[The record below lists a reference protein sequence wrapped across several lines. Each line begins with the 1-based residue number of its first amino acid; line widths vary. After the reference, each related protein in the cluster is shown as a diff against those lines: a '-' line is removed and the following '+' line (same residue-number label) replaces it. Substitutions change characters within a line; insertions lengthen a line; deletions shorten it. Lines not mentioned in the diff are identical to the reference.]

1 MKSQGMSPGY
11 DNWTETRFYP
21 NGIPDRSHRS
31 KAIRLE
37 IKKGEEVSHY
47 TFVQIPIPSVRNIL
61 SSSVSRS
68 RNGDSSL
75 LKCVRTLGGGRE
87 KSALFA
93 LAGKRVILGRINEGK
108 RIERG
113 LFGLYYVYIYISGVS
128 RGIHNAVLGVLQYVY
143 DHTPT
148 PWPNVISF

>member
-1 MKSQGMSPGY
+1 MDGDQILSKWFTSLESNKIGDKEG
-11 DNWTETRFYP
+11 RR
-21 NGIPDRSHRS
+21 GIPLYLR
-31 KAIRLE
+31 
-37 IKKGEEVSHY
+37 IK
-47 TFVQIPIPSVRNIL
+47 PIPSVRNIL
-61 SSSVSRS
+61 SLSVSRS

>member
-1 MKSQGMSPGY
+1 M
-11 DNWTETRFYP
+11 
-21 NGIPDRSHRS
+21 
-31 KAIRLE
+31 
-37 IKKGEEVSHY
+37 
-47 TFVQIPIPSVRNIL
+47 
-61 SSSVSRS
+61 
-68 RNGDSSL
+68 

>member
-1 MKSQGMSPGY
+1 MDGDQILSKWFTSLESNKIGDKEG
-11 DNWTETRFYP
+11 RR
-21 NGIPDRSHRS
+21 GIPLYLR
-31 KAIRLE
+31 
-37 IKKGEEVSHY
+37 IK
-47 TFVQIPIPSVRNIL
+47 PIPSVRNIL
-61 SSSVSRS
+61 SLSVSRS

-108 RIERG
+108 KIERG

>member
-1 MKSQGMSPGY
+1 MKSQGLRQLDGDQILSKWYSRPFTSLESNKIG
-11 DNWTETRFYP
+11 DKEGRR
-21 NGIPDRSHRS
+21 GIPLYLR
-31 KAIRLE
+31 
-37 IKKGEEVSHY
+37 IK
-47 TFVQIPIPSVRNIL
+47 PIPSVRNIL

-113 LFGLYYVYIYISGVS
+113 LFGVYYVCIYISGVS